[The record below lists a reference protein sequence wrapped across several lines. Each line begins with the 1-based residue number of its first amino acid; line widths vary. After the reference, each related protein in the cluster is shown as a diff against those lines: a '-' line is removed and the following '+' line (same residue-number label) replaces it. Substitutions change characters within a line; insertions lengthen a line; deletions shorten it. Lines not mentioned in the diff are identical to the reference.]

1 VTRREHAKEDA
12 MVRGRDESRPTQGP
26 DPSGVTTESRTQEPG
41 ATREIPRERSGP
53 SRRDRVVARQRAVPL
68 VGVRGGVSA
77 GAILTGVLV
86 AFGAMFLLSGVA
98 GVLVALD
105 VLDEGVDSTQAIEV
119 GVGAGIALVV
129 TQLLA
134 YMWGG
139 YTAGRMGRGAG
150 IGNGLAVPLVAILLA
165 LIVGAVVAALGA
177 TAQFNL
183 PFSDARLPVEDDFLI
198 DFGVGIGIASLVA
211 MFLGGAIGGALGSR
225 WHTKLERRAE
235 EEEIAHR
242 EAERREI
249 DVRDRDARTEPE
261 RAGAVRR

>member
-1 VTRREHAKEDA
+1 MFRR
-12 MVRGRDESRPTQGP
+12 RDDEKRPT
-26 DPSGVTTESRTQEPG
+26 EG
-41 ATREIPRERSGP
+41 ATTRTTAASDATLETPRERRGGVL
-53 SRRDRVVARQRAVPL
+53 RRDRAVARERAVPV
-68 VGVRGGVSA
+68 VGIRGGVSA

-86 AFGAMFLLSGVA
+86 AFGAMFLLSGIVA

-105 VLDEGVDSTQAIEV
+105 VLDEGVETARAIEV

-129 TQLLA
+129 TQLLS

-139 YTAGRMGRGAG
+139 YAAGRMGRGAG

-183 PFSDARLPVEDDFLI
+183 PFSEARLPVEDDFLI

-211 MFLGGAIGGALGSR
+211 MFLGGAIGGALGAR

-235 EEEIAHR
+235 EEEIAQR

-249 DVRDRDARTEPE
+249 DLRDRDTVVERE
-261 RAGAVRR
+261 RAGTVRR

>member
-1 VTRREHAKEDA
+1 MKEGI
-12 MVRGRDESRPTQGP
+12 MVRRRDDEKRPTE
-26 DPSGVTTESRTQEPG
+26 TTSD
-41 ATREIPRERSGP
+41 ATLETPRERRTGLL
-53 SRRDRVVARQRAVPL
+53 RRDRVTTERAVPL

-86 AFGAMFLLSGVA
+86 AFGAMFLLSGIVA

-105 VLDEGVDSTQAIEV
+105 VLEEGVDSAQAIDV

-129 TQLLA
+129 TQFLS

-139 YTAGRMGRGAG
+139 YAAGRMGRGAG
-150 IGNGLAVPLVAILLA
+150 IGNGLAVPFVAILLA
-165 LIVGAVVAALGA
+165 LVIGGVVAALGA

-183 PFSDARLPVEDDFLI
+183 PFSEARLPVENDFLI

-211 MFLGGAIGGALGSR
+211 MFLGGAIGGALGAR

-235 EEEIAHR
+235 EEEVAQR

-249 DVRDRDARTEPE
+249 DIRDRDAAVDRE

>member
-1 VTRREHAKEDA
+1 MSKEGVMFRRRDDEKRAEEGADRAGGTMERRTADSDATVEETRREH
-12 MVRGRDESRPTQGP
+12 RGSLLQRDRGE
-26 DPSGVTTESRTQEPG
+26 
-41 ATREIPRERSGP
+41 
-53 SRRDRVVARQRAVPL
+53 RRDRAVPL

-86 AFGAMFLLSGVA
+86 AFGAMFLLSGIVA

-105 VLDEGVDSTQAIEV
+105 VLEEGVDSSQAIEA
-119 GVGAGIALVV
+119 GVGAAIAVV
-129 TQLLA
+129 ITQLLA

-150 IGNGLAVPLVAILLA
+150 FLNGLAVPLVAILLA
-165 LIVGAVVAALGA
+165 LIIGAVVAALGA

-183 PFSDARLPVEDDFLI
+183 PFSDARLPVEDDVLI

-211 MFLGGAIGGALGSR
+211 MFLGGAIGGAMGAR

-242 EAERREI
+242 GAERRETDI
-249 DVRDRDARTEPE
+249 RDRDARVE
-261 RAGAVRR
+261 REREGTVRR

>member
-1 VTRREHAKEDA
+1 MSKEDLMFRRRDDEKSPGEGADRTGPTTESQTAVSDGTAAATRREPRGA
-12 MVRGRDESRPTQGP
+12 MLQ
-26 DPSGVTTESRTQEPG
+26 
-41 ATREIPRERSGP
+41 
-53 SRRDRVVARQRAVPL
+53 RDRVARRERGVPL

-86 AFGAMFLLSGVA
+86 AFGAMFLLSGIVA

-105 VLDEGVDSTQAIEV
+105 VLEEGVESTRAIEV

-134 YMWGG
+134 YLWGG

-165 LIVGAVVAALGA
+165 LIIGAVVAALGA

-183 PFSDARLPVEDDFLI
+183 PFSDTRLPVEDNFLI
-198 DFGVGIGIASLVA
+198 DLGVGVGIASLVA
-211 MFLGGAIGGALGSR
+211 MFLGGAIGGAMGAR

-235 EEEIAHR
+235 EEEIAQR

-249 DVRDRDARTEPE
+249 DLRDREARVESE
-261 RAGAVRR
+261 RASTARR

>member
-1 VTRREHAKEDA
+1 MFKRRDDEKRPTETTSERRATSDATLEPRRE
-12 MVRGRDESRPTQGP
+12 R
-26 DPSGVTTESRTQEPG
+26 
-41 ATREIPRERSGP
+41 
-53 SRRDRVVARQRAVPL
+53 RAVPL

-86 AFGAMFLLSGVA
+86 SFGALFLLSGIVA

-105 VLDEGVDSTQAIEV
+105 VLEEGVDSAQAIDV

-129 TQLLA
+129 TQFLS

-139 YTAGRMGRGAG
+139 YAAGRMGRGAG
-150 IGNGLAVPLVAILLA
+150 IGNGLAVALVAILLA
-165 LIVGAVVAALGA
+165 LVIGAVVAALGA

-183 PFSDARLPVEDDFLI
+183 PFSEARLPVENDFLV

-211 MFLGGAIGGALGSR
+211 MFVGGALGGALGAR

-235 EEEIAHR
+235 EEEVARR

-249 DVRDRDARTEPE
+249 DVRDRDTLVDRE
-261 RAGAVRR
+261 RAGTVRR

>member
-1 VTRREHAKEDA
+1 MLKEGI
-12 MVRGRDESRPTQGP
+12 VFK
-26 DPSGVTTESRTQEPG
+26 
-41 ATREIPRERSGP
+41 
-53 SRRDRVVARQRAVPL
+53 RRDDEKRPAQTTADTLETPRRRTGVLRRDGVATERAVPL

-86 AFGAMFLLSGVA
+86 AFGALFLLSGLVA
-98 GVLVALD
+98 GILVALD
-105 VLDEGVDSTQAIEV
+105 VLEEGVDSAQAIDV

-129 TQLLA
+129 TQFLS

-139 YTAGRMGRGAG
+139 YAAGRMGRGAG
-150 IGNGLAVPLVAILLA
+150 IGNGLAVSLVAILLA
-165 LIVGAVVAALGA
+165 LVIGAVVAALGA

-183 PFSDARLPVEDDFLI
+183 PFSDARLPVENDFLI

-211 MFLGGAIGGALGSR
+211 MFLGGAIGGALGAR

-235 EEEIAHR
+235 EEEVAQR

-249 DVRDRDARTEPE
+249 DVRDRDTVVDRDTAET
-261 RAGAVRR
+261 V

>member
-1 VTRREHAKEDA
+1 MFKRRDDEKRPTETTADRRVAASDATLRRE
-12 MVRGRDESRPTQGP
+12 R
-26 DPSGVTTESRTQEPG
+26 
-41 ATREIPRERSGP
+41 
-53 SRRDRVVARQRAVPL
+53 RAVPL

-86 AFGAMFLLSGVA
+86 AFGALFLLSGIVA

-105 VLDEGVDSTQAIEV
+105 VLEEGVDSARAIDV

-129 TQLLA
+129 TQFLS

-139 YTAGRMGRGAG
+139 YAAGRMGRGAG

-165 LIVGAVVAALGA
+165 LVIGAVVAALGA

-183 PFSDARLPVEDDFLI
+183 PFSEARLPVENDFLV

-211 MFLGGAIGGALGSR
+211 MFLGGALGGALGAR

-235 EEEIAHR
+235 EEEVAQR
-242 EAERREI
+242 EADRREV
-249 DVRDRDARTEPE
+249 DVRDRDTLVDRE
-261 RAGAVRR
+261 RAGTVRR

>member
-1 VTRREHAKEDA
+1 MLKEGTMFKRRDDEKRPTETTTERRTAESDATLETRRE
-12 MVRGRDESRPTQGP
+12 
-26 DPSGVTTESRTQEPG
+26 
-41 ATREIPRERSGP
+41 
-53 SRRDRVVARQRAVPL
+53 RRAIPL

-86 AFGAMFLLSGVA
+86 AFGAMFLLSGIVA

-105 VLDEGVDSTQAIEV
+105 VLEEGVDSARAIEV

-129 TQLLA
+129 TQFLS

-139 YTAGRMGRGAG
+139 YAAGRMGRGAG

-165 LIVGAVVAALGA
+165 LVIGAVVAALGA

-183 PFSDARLPVEDDFLI
+183 PFSEARLPVENDFLV
-198 DFGVGIGIASLVA
+198 DFGVGIGVASLVA
-211 MFLGGAIGGALGSR
+211 MFLGGAIGGALGAR

-235 EEEIAHR
+235 EEEVAQR
-242 EAERREI
+242 EAERREV
-249 DVRDRDARTEPE
+249 DVRDRDTLVERE
-261 RAGAVRR
+261 RAGTVRR